1 VTTGEE
7 GLFNPL
13 FVYDFANNVNNWF
26 RVAMVANSVH
36 TWAPKTPIKLA
47 HCKGDGVI
55 PYQMSEWTK
64 ANLEAYGAT
73 SVELMPIEQTLDI
86 PVEVGHSEC
95 GALAY
100 GLATKVFAATRASTI
115 GY

>member
-1 VTTGEE
+1 
-7 GLFNPL
+7 LFNPL

-73 SVELMPIEQTLDI
+73 SVELMPIEQTLGI

-100 GLATKVFAATRASTI
+100 GLATKVFATVRASTI